1 MWLNSFLM
9 NSNKNFCKNG
19 QAESSTQY
27 TAFIPV
33 HLTKSLWLF
42 EDY

>member
-1 MWLNSFLM
+1 M
-9 NSNKNFCKNG
+9 NSNRDLSERECLCLDG
-19 QAESSTQY
+19 QAKPSPQY
-27 TAFIPV
+27 IAFIPV